1 MKLIVL
7 ILPTLSSSF
16 VLPLRGRDQTLPLF
30 AEENSDKDEG
40 LVLDGLDKEMNQY
53 RSEFAFSEA
62 DFLAAARKRAEER
75 KESSN
80 SGASDKDWQAM
91 ADEKAEQFGQIDDW
105 DNSMK
110 EAGNADS
117 QILMFT
123 DPPADGED
131 EDGGSDPKLLLF

>member
-1 MKLIVL
+1 MKLILL

-16 VLPLRGRDQTLPLF
+16 VLPLRRRDQTFPLF
-30 AEENSDKDEG
+30 AEENNDKDEG

-105 DNSMK
+105 ENSMK
-110 EAGNADS
+110 EAGNTDS